1 MVEEEQLQLKMQVLL
16 DLMDNIMKIFTWWG
30 EINLWCQRVK

>member
-16 DLMDNIMKIFTWWG
+16 DLMDNIMKTVIWWG